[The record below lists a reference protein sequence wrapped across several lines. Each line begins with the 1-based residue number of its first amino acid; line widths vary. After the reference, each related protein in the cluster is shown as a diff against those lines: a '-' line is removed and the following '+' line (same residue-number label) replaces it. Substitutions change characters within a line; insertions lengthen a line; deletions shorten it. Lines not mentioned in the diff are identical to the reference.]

1 MKINPLRLIVAA
13 VAGFVVWR
21 ISSARQQ
28 RTSEH
33 IDNLLGDFKPV
44 VAVLGVLLVG
54 WYLFSANRSA

>member
-1 MKINPLRLIVAA
+1 MKVSPLRLIVAA
-13 VAGFVVWR
+13 VAGFVVWK
-21 ISSARQQ
+21 IESARQQ

-54 WYLFSANRSA
+54 WYLFSAKRSA

>member
-1 MKINPLRLIVAA
+1 MKISPLRLIVAA

-21 ISSARQQ
+21 IGSTRQQ

-54 WYLFSANRSA
+54 WYLFSAKRSA

>member
-21 ISSARQQ
+21 IESARQQ

-33 IDNLLGDFKPV
+33 IDALLGDFKPV
-44 VAVLGVLLVG
+44 VAVLGVVLVG
-54 WYLFSANRSA
+54 WYLLSTKRSA